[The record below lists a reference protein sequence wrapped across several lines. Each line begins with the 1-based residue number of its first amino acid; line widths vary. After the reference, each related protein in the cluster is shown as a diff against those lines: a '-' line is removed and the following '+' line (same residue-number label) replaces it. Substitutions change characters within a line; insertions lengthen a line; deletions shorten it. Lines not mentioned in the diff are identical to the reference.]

1 MWIQAKSK
9 DLSYL
14 DIVKEH
20 IVHRKRLNYISSRID
35 NSAPRLRPHV
45 LQNLKGKILNET
57 KQDKI
62 NNSNKILVD
71 KLIKLSSRENST
83 QNNLRD
89 ASWRHKKFEDLSLSI
104 ENSRILQKLRDSKS
118 HYSSEK
124 LKNEYKYSFKL
135 KKMLQKQSFRFYKHN
150 LSNGGL
156 NAEKVNLNLSQ
167 T

>member
-1 MWIQAKSK
+1 MWISTKSK

-20 IVHRKRLNYISSRID
+20 TVHKKRLDYISSRID
-35 NSAPRLRPHV
+35 NSAPKLRPHV
-45 LQNLKGKILNET
+45 IQNLKGKILNET

-62 NNSNKILVD
+62 NTSNKILVD

-83 QNNLRD
+83 QKSLKD
-89 ASWRHKKFEDLSLSI
+89 ASWRLKKIEDVSVSI
-104 ENSRILQKLRDSKS
+104 ENSRILQKLRNSKS

-124 LKNEYKYSFKL
+124 LKNEYKFSYKL
-135 KKMLQKQSFRFYKHN
+135 KKMLQKQSFRFYKLK

-167 T
+167 A